1 MIQYIKHIRNERD
14 DGIFFTENNS
24 KSSFILSDFI
34 HDNVFDRDS
43 STFLTLSIQLD
54 NTFQKYQRKYYKLQ
68 DFAAQVG
75 GVVNACFVISTLILK
90 IYEKNSYF
98 EYLINNFFEILLI

>member
-1 MIQYIKHIRNERD
+1 MIQHIKHIRIERD

-43 STFLTLSIQLD
+43 STFLTLSIELIIFFKISKKIPQITRFYCSSWWCGLCLLCYFCF
-54 NTFQKYQRKYYKLQ
+54 NFKYL
-68 DFAAQVG
+68 
-75 GVVNACFVISTLILK
+75 
-90 IYEKNSYF
+90 
-98 EYLINNFFEILLI
+98 

>member
-1 MIQYIKHIRNERD
+1 MIQYIKHIRIERD

-43 STFLTLSIQLD
+43 STFLTLSIELIIFYKNIKE
-54 NTFQKYQRKYYKLQ
+54 NTTNYK
-68 DFAAQVG
+68 
-75 GVVNACFVISTLILK
+75 
-90 IYEKNSYF
+90 
-98 EYLINNFFEILLI
+98 ILLLKLVVWLMLICYYCFNFKYL